1 MPIRLYNTLSAKIE
15 DLTPLEDNQIRMYA
29 CGPTV
34 YDYGHIGNFRT
45 FIAVDLLYRFL
56 LQSGF
61 DVRYVMNITDVDDKI
76 IRNAARDGLSVQEY
90 TAKYVQAFLEDS
102 ATLNIQQP
110 KLVRATDHIPEMAE
124 FIAKLAEKGYAYRT
138 DDGSYYFRI
147 AKFPDY
153 GKLSKKDFAGM
164 TDGARVDVDEY
175 EKDSARDFALW
186 KAPKPGE
193 AKWETSIGPGRPG
206 WHIECSVMS
215 MEELGPSFDLHAGGE
230 DLIFPHHENEI
241 AQSESLT
248 GKQFARH
255 WFHARFLLVEGQKM
269 SKSLGNFFTLR
280 DLVLKGHK
288 PSSIRWLLT
297 QVPYRNQLT
306 FTFDGLSAAASSVD
320 SLRSFHKRLMKDQE
334 TLAAGSNPSI
344 SALAKDAS
352 NRITNALNDDLNT
365 AEAQGAVFDML
376 RTANTALDASEVKQD
391 DAKALLAT
399 LDRFDAVFAVLKD
412 DDKEKMKV
420 ILDWAHAEGREKEIS
435 SELEE
440 VVHVSEQTPDDKIDE
455 LINEMEA
462 ARKARD
468 FDLADIRRAQ
478 LTNASVMVLSTKS
491 GPQWTRKS
499 YKASIRPLGPVAIK
513 LNQWEVHAPDHETW
527 GVVTCDTC
535 KQKFAFGPNR
545 IYGTPATK
553 ERLETELRQILKNDH
568 ELKRQHQN
576 SYKLNG

>member
-1 MPIRLYNTLSAKIE
+1 MPIRLYNTLTAKIE
-15 DLTPLEDNQIRMYA
+15 DLTPLEDNRIRMYA

-56 LQSGF
+56 LQSGYE
-61 DVRYVMNITDVDDKI
+61 VRYVMNITDVDDKI
-76 IRNAARDGLSVQEY
+76 IRNAARDGLSVQDY

-124 FIAKLAEKGYAYRT
+124 FIAELAKKDFAYRT

-147 AKFPDY
+147 AKFPEY

-193 AKWETSIGPGRPG
+193 ASWDTTIGPGRPG

-297 QVPYRNQLT
+297 QVPYRNQLN
-306 FTFDGLSAAASSVD
+306 FTFDGLSAAASSVEK
-320 SLRSFHKRLMKDQE
+320 LRNFRFRLTSSQFS
-334 TLAAGSNPSI
+334 AGSNAAI
-344 SALAKDAS
+344 SQLAKETAV
-352 NRITNALNDDLNT
+352 RVTAALSDDLNT
-365 AEAQGAVFDML
+365 AEAQGAIFDML
-376 RTANTALDASEVKQD
+376 RKSNTALDANEVRRD
-391 DAKALLAT
+391 DAQALLGA
-399 LDRFDAVFAVLKD
+399 LDRFDAIFGVLKD
-412 DDKEKMKV
+412 DDQPKMKA
-420 ILDWAHAEGREKEIS
+420 ILDWARATGREDIS
-435 SELEE
+435 PQLEE
-440 VVHVSEQTPDDKIDE
+440 TAGSAQLSDDAVNQK
-455 LINEMEA
+455 LAEMEA
-462 ARKARD
+462 ARKSRN
-468 FDLADIRRAQ
+468 F
-478 LTNASVMVLSTKS
+478 
-491 GPQWTRKS
+491 
-499 YKASIRPLGPVAIK
+499 KASDAIRAELVSAGIIVE
-513 LNQWEVHAPDHETW
+513 N
-527 GVVTCDTC
+527 
-535 KQKFAFGPNR
+535 
-545 IYGTPATK
+545 TK
-553 ERLETELRQILKNDH
+553 EGVRWRRK
-568 ELKRQHQN
+568 
-576 SYKLNG
+576 